1 LNICFAYK
9 EDYPWDVRVEKITKS
24 FHDRGDNVELV
35 CRNLDQRETN
45 DLIGGVRV
53 HRLPKF
59 NFLPRFIRLLLNAPV
74 FFNPFWLYLLF
85 IIVRR
90 TRSDLI
96 IVRDLPLMMAGI
108 IVGKFTGTKVV
119 FDMAECYPEMYRSS
133 MEAVKVSFLT
143 RIVKSPRLAEFYE
156 RISVKWCDHVFVMIE
171 ESKSRLINK
180 EVDEN
185 KITIVSNT
193 PIIESSVC
201 EPKAHHGEAL
211 SIIYVGFLTKIR
223 GLDLLIK
230 AVRRCLD
237 SSEGSSQ
244 IQVNIIGE
252 GSDKNNLERLVKDL
266 NLENNVKVH
275 GWLSHESAREYMS
288 SANVGCLT
296 YRFCGHWNHTIP
308 NKIFD
313 YMRAGLPV
321 LTTNVKPISRIIESE
336 ECGLSSSDSDIDEI
350 ARNLTLLKDP
360 SLRQRLGNNGQ
371 AAVMRQY
378 NWSVELERMFRAA
391 DLLARR
397 PIAS

>member
-1 LNICFAYK
+1 MNICFVYK

-35 CRNLDQRETN
+35 CRNLGQRETN
-45 DLIGGVRV
+45 DLIEGIHV

-59 NFLPRFIRLLLNAPV
+59 NLLPRFIRLLLNAPV

-85 IIVRR
+85 NIVRK
-90 TRSDLI
+90 TQSDLI

-108 IVGKFTGTKVV
+108 IVGKLTGAKVI

-133 MEAVKVSFLT
+133 MESVKTSFLMK
-143 RIVKSPRLAEFYE
+143 IVKSPRLAAFYE
-156 RISVKWCDHVFVMIE
+156 KISVNWCDHVFVMIE
-171 ESKSRLINK
+171 ESKARLISMGIG
-180 EVDEN
+180 EN

-193 PIIESSVC
+193 PIIGSSTF
-201 EPKAHHGEAL
+201 EPKVHYGDAL
-211 SIIYVGFLTKIR
+211 SIIYVGFLTRIR

-230 AVRRCLD
+230 AVRQFVDGAED
-237 SSEGSSQ
+237 SAQ

-252 GSDKNNLERLVKDL
+252 GSDKNHLARLVRDL
-266 NLENNVKVH
+266 NLENNVKIH

-350 ARNLTLLKDP
+350 ARNLVLLKDAG
-360 SLRQRLGNNGQ
+360 LRQRFGNNGQ

-378 NWSVELERMFRAA
+378 NWSVDLERMFRAA
-391 DLLARR
+391 DLLARHQ
-397 PIAS
+397 